1 MNDISYSHD
10 LVPNMHVGLPSE
22 LGEDE
27 LARLKPAHRAILAA
41 RLEQVWQAC
50 EPYVQGPVLSGG
62 DARMVDLGLKCLD
75 RLMRLYEVT
84 EADRAGSE
92 TEVVLT
98 ATAGRRAAALAALE
112 ARAAV
117 LNAE

>member
-1 MNDISYSHD
+1 M
-10 LVPNMHVGLPSE
+10 
-22 LGEDE
+22 GEDE

-41 RLEQVWQAC
+41 RLEQVWSAC

-112 ARAAV
+112 VRARA